1 MKQKIDTKTVDLE
14 DVLVWSDG
22 TWCYRYE
29 LWEMTHMSDD
39 FSVLYFGTDEYW
51 KFFETEGK

>member
-1 MKQKIDTKTVDLE
+1 MKMNDE
-14 DVLVWSDG
+14 DILVWSDG

-39 FSVLYFGTDEYW
+39 YLVLSYDSPEYNL
-51 KFFETEGK
+51 FCEINC

>member
-1 MKQKIDTKTVDLE
+1 MKQKVDTKTVDLE

-29 LWEMTHMSDD
+29 LCEMTHMSDD